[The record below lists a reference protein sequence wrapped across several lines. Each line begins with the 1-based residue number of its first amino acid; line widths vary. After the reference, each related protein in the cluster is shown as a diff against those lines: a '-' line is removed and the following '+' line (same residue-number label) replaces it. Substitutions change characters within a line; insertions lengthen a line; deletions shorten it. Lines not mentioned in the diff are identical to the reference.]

1 MVAKPGQV
9 VVNATSASVTETN
22 GRKPETFYLTL
33 SKASTKRITVRWKT
47 VAGTALPPSDYIET
61 KGTAVFAPGAKRAP
75 VKVTIV
81 GDKGKVGPETF
92 TIEIVS
98 ASGAAIGSN
107 ATITIIDND

>member
-1 MVAKPGQV
+1 V
-9 VVNATSASVTETN
+9 VDATSASVTETD
-22 GRKPETFYLTL
+22 GRKVETFYLTL
-33 SKASTKRITVRWKT
+33 TKASAKKVSVRWRT

-61 KGTAVFAPGAKRAP
+61 KGTAVFAPGTKRVP
-75 VKVTIV
+75 IKVAIV

-98 ASGAAIGSN
+98 ASGAVVGSN